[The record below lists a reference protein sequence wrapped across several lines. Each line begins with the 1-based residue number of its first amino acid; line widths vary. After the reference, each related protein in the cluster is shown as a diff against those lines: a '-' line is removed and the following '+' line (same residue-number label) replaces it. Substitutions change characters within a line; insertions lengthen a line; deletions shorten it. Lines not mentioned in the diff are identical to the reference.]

1 MRGRATAMTSDCCGE
16 KVRERGKRGRRGP
29 HHDAKLQGGST
40 TARKWRNG
48 GFMAAPKLDGGRRF
62 WRVGFCTRVEAAAVD
77 GGRGEGS
84 RRYLKGRL
92 GASACGSRRGLG
104 GAWPGRT
111 RARVRLGR
119 EEGEGPDRW
128 GPPTGGR
135 EGGRVG
141 TGRDRGMGRLGWAM

>member
-1 MRGRATAMTSDCCGE
+1 MA
-16 KVRERGKRGRRGP
+16 ERRV
-29 HHDAKLQGGST
+29 HGGT
-40 TARKWRNG
+40 ETRW
-48 GFMAAPKLDGGRRF
+48 GRRF

-77 GGRGEGS
+77 GGRGEVS
-84 RRYLKGRL
+84 RRYLKGRP

-135 EGGRVG
+135 EGGRIG
-141 TGRDRGMGRLGWAM
+141 TGRDRGDGPTRLGHVREKKKKSKKGRVSGTWTGQKRKEGRQKEKLF